1 MQLTRLH
8 YAPMLTG
15 YAGALWSKL
24 PNERKDMKTLC
35 LFSLLFLT
43 ASVLSAPGQTQGV
56 LSVLPG
62 ATVQV
67 STAADLPQGSIITLT
82 LTPTGK
88 LSSTN
93 ASTASAAGNGPG
105 TSPPPP
111 CDEIEVPA
119 IENPGT
125 RSFSFSIPPD
135 ACTGTYVVSAS
146 ASAGNTTQ
154 TPANVTSPQNV
165 KAGNATP
172 LPVNITSPQNI
183 KVQPQVTG
191 VDPKTFFRGGT
202 RTLTFL
208 GPPTLKNVLG
218 YSIQF
223 AGHALPACIT
233 TEDPLKAEV
242 SCVRSGESSN
252 GQIAFILAGKNFFTE
267 FEGKQTLLLVRNGA
281 ESVGQEIHVVN
292 AVRNMPRNYAIGFTA
307 ALVLLIYVLLSTRA
321 KTMRSNGGTGPNL
334 LTALFL
340 DEETQTYSLSKCQ
353 FYAWTAAA
361 TLGYIFLFISKSAVQ
376 GSLVFPD
383 IPEGLP
389 GIILY
394 SAGTS
399 VLATGITSTKGSKGA
414 GEVHPTLADFITSG
428 GVVAP
433 ERLQFVVWTIIGVFT
448 FLSIVFKSDP
458 MMLSDLPRIPDGF
471 MNLMGISSAAYLAG
485 KLARKAGPV
494 IKGIKVDS
502 VTGTGDQMVLKV
514 QLTGENLDP
523 NGKIRIDGNP
533 IRDSLAKIEGTP
545 DPQTKFC
552 TALAVTVSEAGAY
565 VVGAHTLT
573 LVNTDAQAADVTF
586 PANPLTIDDVSG
598 LPTAPG
604 LDPAKVLVKG
614 ANFSSGLTFAWLD
627 GEGKPLMDANGQPLT
642 DSTGNAEYLTETTI
656 NVTRPGIVIRGFVL
670 ELTSQLHLKAR
681 KKI

>member
-1 MQLTRLH
+1 
-8 YAPMLTG
+8 
-15 YAGALWSKL
+15 
-24 PNERKDMKTLC
+24 MKTLC
-35 LFSLLFLT
+35 LFSLLFLI
-43 ASVLSAPGQTQGV
+43 ASVLSAQGQTQGV

-67 STAADLPQGSIITLT
+67 TTAADLPQGSIITLT

-88 LSSTN
+88 PSSTN
-93 ASTASAAGNGPG
+93 TSTASAAGSGPG
-105 TSPPPP
+105 TNPPPP
-111 CDEIEVPA
+111 CDEIDVPT

-125 RSFSFSIPPD
+125 RSFSFSLPPD
-135 ACTGTYVVSAS
+135 ACTGTYAVSAS
-146 ASAGNTTQ
+146 ANAGNATPI
-154 TPANVTSPQNV
+154 PANVTSPQNA

-172 LPVNITSPQNI
+172 PPVNITSPQNI

-191 VDPKTFFRGGT
+191 VDPKAFFRGGT

-208 GPPTLKNVLG
+208 GPPTLKSVSG

-223 AGHALPACIT
+223 AGHALPACTT

-242 SCVRSGESSN
+242 SCFRSSESSN
-252 GQIAFILAGKNFFTE
+252 GQIAFILAGKNFLTE
-267 FEGKQTLLLVRNGA
+267 FEGKQTLLLVHNGA
-281 ESVGQEIHVVN
+281 ESVGQEIYVVN
-292 AVRNMPRNYAIGFTA
+292 AARNTPRNYAIGFTA
-307 ALVLLIYVLLSTRA
+307 TLVLLIYALLSARA
-321 KTMRSNGGTGPNL
+321 KTMRSNGGTGSNL

-353 FYAWTAAA
+353 FYAWTVAA

-433 ERLQFVVWTIIGVFT
+433 ERLQFVVWTIIGIFT
-448 FLSIVFKSDP
+448 FLTIVFKSDP
-458 MMLSDLPRIPDGF
+458 MRLSDLPRIPDGF
-471 MNLMGISSAAYLAG
+471 MNLMGISSAGYLAG
-485 KLARKAGPV
+485 KLARKPGPV

-523 NGKIRIDGNP
+523 NGKIKIDGNP

-552 TALAVTVSEAGAY
+552 TALTVTVSEAGAY

-573 LVNTDAQAADVTF
+573 LVNADAQAADVTF
-586 PANPLTIDDVSG
+586 PADPLTIDDVSE
-598 LPTAPG
+598 LPTAPAP
-604 LDPAKVLVKG
+604 DPAKVLVKG

-627 GEGKPLMDANGQPLT
+627 GEGKPLMDSNGQPLT
-642 DSTGNAEYLTETTI
+642 GSTGNAEYLTETTI
-656 NVTRPGIVIRGFVL
+656 NVTRPSIVIRGFSL